1 MTFKSLT
8 IKGIGDLQRSMER
21 FETYNDPFILPDHY
35 LVVRLDA
42 HRLGDWGIPQSEY
55 PCGPKATAA
64 FHETVIGLMTTSYRV
79 ILAYQHGDEIS
90 LLVDPSENNNP
101 LRRSKLI
108 SAFCS
113 VAAVSLLQTSGLPAL
128 FDAKVS
134 ELPSIDRV
142 LEYFLWQRRYC
153 FRNALTIALRKALLS
168 QGLSPEQ
175 AERQIHGVSEEARL
189 QKLHSLNAPMS
200 QVPHT
205 TRRGSLF
212 VWDSSNRG
220 NKEQFCIRTDR
231 SLPEDDEAFLALI
244 ANTLQPSAIP
254 KSIEKSHNAKQAIAS
269 QDNRP
274 TTTNKTNS
282 RPQEKSPTRNP
293 QAMTKGRS
301 KTNTSI
307 FKSLAT

>member
-1 MTFKSLT
+1 MTVKSLAS
-8 IKGIGDLQRSMER
+8 KGIGDLQRSMER

-35 LVVRLDA
+35 IVVRLDA

-55 PCGPKATAA
+55 PCGLKATAA
-64 FHETVIGLMTTSYRV
+64 FHDTIIGLMTTSYRV
-79 ILAYQHGDEIS
+79 ILAYHHGDEIS
-90 LLVDPSENNNP
+90 LLLDPSENNNP

-113 VAAVSLLQTSGLPAL
+113 AAAVSLLQTSGLPAL

-134 ELPSIDRV
+134 ELPSTERV

-153 FRNALTIALRKALLS
+153 FRNALTIALRKALLA

-175 AERQIHGVSEEARL
+175 AEREIHGVSEDARI
-189 QKLHSLNAPMS
+189 QKLQSLNAPMS
-200 QVPHT
+200 NVAPT

-212 VWDSSNRG
+212 VWESPKQGQR
-220 NKEQFCIRTDR
+220 EHFRIRSERT
-231 SLPEDDEAFLALI
+231 LPEDDNAFLDLI
-244 ANTLQPSAIP
+244 SSTLQASTIT
-254 KSIEKSHNAKQAIAS
+254 KSTEKSLNTKQATRP
-269 QDNRP
+269 QDTRP
-274 TTTNKTNS
+274 STNSKTNLRS
-282 RPQEKSPTRNP
+282 QERAPTRSSQP
-293 QAMTKGRS
+293 MTKGRS